1 MSENLLCYLN
11 DHQRPFFNAWQAV
24 KGMSILYK
32 YGYKNW
38 SSPYNVIIKSHFHC
52 AGSQARLRF
61 YVFMTI
67 FHERIDSHGFF
78 TWFFPTGFSPI
89 HFTISDQKQ
98 KIEFCQFFWLAG
110 VGEKMMN
117 YIENVV
123 RMTMGNFFFVESIKK
138 YHLFEKWEKIS
149 IQMICYVL
157 SKIMLLLANA
167 FKFHI
172 IFTFSDSVR
181 YF

>member
-1 MSENLLCYLN
+1 MDFL
-11 DHQRPFFNAWQAV
+11 
-24 KGMSILYK
+24 
-32 YGYKNW
+32 
-38 SSPYNVIIKSHFHC
+38 
-52 AGSQARLRF
+52 
-61 YVFMTI
+61 
-67 FHERIDSHGFF
+67 HGFF
-78 TWFFPTGFSPI
+78 QPVFPQSILQYQTRNRK
-89 HFTISDQKQ
+89 FT
-98 KIEFCQFFWLAG
+98 FAWLAG
-110 VGEKMMN
+110 VSEKMMN